1 MSQCHLLHP
10 ISSVI
15 ADSADSFGML
25 GPTLLAID
33 TGDILDVSL
42 SEALAELE
50 QNLEQTGEEGRGGA
64 LHEGGDEDGE
74 EESGVEDLA
83 EAVQGANMG
92 EEGQGGSLHEGGG
105 EVGEEERG
113 DEYLAE
119 AVQGAN
125 IGEEGQ
131 GGALH
136 EGGDE
141 VGEEE
146 RGDEDLAKAVQGA
159 NLGEEGQGGAL
170 QAELGHDRGDG
181 QEGQGGAIHENM
193 GSRVRIQSLEGT
205 PVSGRIVD
213 LSFPSVGV
221 VTR

>member
-1 MSQCHLLHP
+1 MALSRCHLLHP
-10 ISSVI
+10 INSVI
-15 ADSADSFGML
+15 ADPADSFDVL
-25 GPTLLAID
+25 GPTLQAID

-50 QNLEQTGEEGRGGA
+50 QNLEQTLVEEGRGDGVAGDRDNEREDELQVLAGAVQGEEGR
-64 LHEGGDEDGE
+64 
-74 EESGVEDLA
+74 
-83 EAVQGANMG
+83 
-92 EEGQGGSLHEGGG
+92 
-105 EVGEEERG
+105 
-113 DEYLAE
+113 
-119 AVQGAN
+119 
-125 IGEEGQ
+125 

-146 RGDEDLAKAVQGA
+146 RGDEEEDLAEAVQGTDM
-159 NLGEEGQGGAL
+159 GEEGQGGAL

-181 QEGQGGAIHENM
+181 PRGGRGDEEVFAVAVQGANM

>member
-1 MSQCHLLHP
+1 MLHS
-10 ISSVI
+10 INSVI
-15 ADSADSFGML
+15 ADPADSFAVL
-25 GPTLLAID
+25 GPTLQAID

-42 SEALAELE
+42 SEVLAELE
-50 QNLEQTGEEGRGGA
+50 QDLEQTLVEEGRGDGIAGDRDNEREDELQVLAGAVQGVKMGEEGR
-64 LHEGGDEDGE
+64 
-74 EESGVEDLA
+74 
-83 EAVQGANMG
+83 
-92 EEGQGGSLHEGGG
+92 
-105 EVGEEERG
+105 
-113 DEYLAE
+113 
-119 AVQGAN
+119 
-125 IGEEGQ
+125 

-146 RGDEDLAKAVQGA
+146 RGDEEEDLAEAVQGTDM
-159 NLGEEGQGGAL
+159 GEEGQGGAL

-181 QEGQGGAIHENM
+181 PRGGRGDEEEVFAVAVQGANM

>member
-1 MSQCHLLHP
+1 MSLCHLLHS
-10 ISSVI
+10 INSVI
-15 ADSADSFGML
+15 ADPADSFAVL
-25 GPTLLAID
+25 GPTLQAID

-42 SEALAELE
+42 SEVLAELE
-50 QNLEQTGEEGRGGA
+50 QDLEQTLVEEGW
-64 LHEGGDEDGE
+64 GDGVAGDRDNEREDE
-74 EESGVEDLA
+74 LQVLA
-83 EAVQGANMG
+83 GAVQGVNMG
-92 EEGQGGSLHEGGG
+92 EEG
-105 EVGEEERG
+105 R
-113 DEYLAE
+113 
-119 AVQGAN
+119 
-125 IGEEGQ
+125 

-146 RGDEDLAKAVQGA
+146 RGDEEEDLAEAVQGTDM
-159 NLGEEGQGGAL
+159 GEEGQGGAL

-181 QEGQGGAIHENM
+181 PRGGRGDEEVFAVAVQGANM

>member
-113 DEYLAE
+113 DE
-119 AVQGAN
+119 
-125 IGEEGQ
+125 
-131 GGALH
+131 
-136 EGGDE
+136 
-141 VGEEE
+141 
-146 RGDEDLAKAVQGA
+146 DLAKAVQGA